1 VTSAFDSAAGLVLGH
16 YARLLGASVRQVVI
30 GGEHL
35 DQALA
40 SGRSIVFASWHG
52 QTHLLYPL
60 IHGRLDMSRMV
71 MMVVGDARAGVLRRF
86 AKTVGIAAYPV
97 ASEDQSMA
105 GARNFLRLAQL
116 LREGRYSFMTPDGPN
131 GPARVAKEGVAF
143 LAERA
148 EALVVALGG
157 YGRYCYRIRRW
168 DRYAL
173 PLPFSRVFASVRPPI
188 TLARGGDRE
197 QFLRALTVELD
208 AAVEEAHQAGGE

>member
-1 VTSAFDSAAGLVLGH
+1 MTSAFDSTAGLVLGL
-16 YARLLGASVRQVVI
+16 YARLLGASVRQQVI

-60 IHGRLDMSRMV
+60 IHGRLDMSKMV
-71 MMVVGDARAGVLRRF
+71 MMVVGDARADVLQRF

-116 LREGRYSFMTPDGPN
+116 LRDGRYSFMTPDGPN

-157 YGRYCYRIRRW
+157 FGRYCYRIRRW

-173 PLPFSRVFASVRPPI
+173 PLPFSRVFVSVRPPI

-197 QFLRALTVELD
+197 QFLRALSIELD
-208 AAVEEAHQAGGE
+208 AAVQEAHQAGGK

>member
-1 VTSAFDSAAGLVLGH
+1 MTSAFDSAAGLVLGH
-16 YARLLGASVRQVVI
+16 YARLLGASVRQQVI

-35 DQALA
+35 EQALA

-60 IHGRLDMSRMV
+60 IHGRLDMSKMV
-71 MMVVGDARAGVLRRF
+71 MMVVGDARAGVLQRF
-86 AKTVGIAAYPV
+86 AKSVRIATYPV
-97 ASEDQSMA
+97 AREDQSMA

-116 LREGRYSFMTPDGPN
+116 LRDGRYTFMTPDGPN

-157 YGRYCYRIRRW
+157 FGRYCYRIRRW

-173 PLPFSRVFASVRPPI
+173 PLPFSRVFVSVRPPI

-197 QFLRALTVELD
+197 QFLRALSIELN
-208 AAVEEAHQAGGE
+208 AAVEEAHRAGGE

>member
-1 VTSAFDSAAGLVLGH
+1 VNSAFDNAAGLVLGH
-16 YARLLGASVRQVVI
+16 YARLLGASLRQQVI

-60 IHGRLDMSRMV
+60 IHGRLDMSKMV
-71 MMVVGDARAGVLRRF
+71 MMVVGDARAGVLQRF

-157 YGRYCYRIRRW
+157 FGRYCYRIRRW

-173 PLPFSRVFASVRPPI
+173 PLPFSRIFASVRPPI

-197 QFLRALTVELD
+197 EFLRALSIELD
-208 AAVEEAHQAGGE
+208 AAVEEAHRAGGE

>member
-16 YARLLGASVRQVVI
+16 YARLLGASVRQEVI

-60 IHGRLDMSRMV
+60 IHGRLDMSKMV
-71 MMVVGDARAGVLRRF
+71 MMVVGDARAGVLQRF
-86 AKTVGIAAYPV
+86 AKSVRIATYPV
-97 ASEDQSMA
+97 AQEDQTMA

-116 LREGRYSFMTPDGPN
+116 LRDGRYSFMTPDGPD

-173 PLPFSRVFASVRPPI
+173 PLPFSRVYASVRPPV
-188 TLARGGDRE
+188 TLERGGDRE
-197 QFLRALTVELD
+197 LFLRDLSVEMD
-208 AAVEEAHQAGGE
+208 AAVGEAHRAGGE

>member
-1 VTSAFDSAAGLVLGH
+1 VTSAFDSAAGLVLGY

-60 IHGRLDMSRMV
+60 IHGRLDMSKMV
-71 MMVVGDARAGVLRRF
+71 MMVVGDARAGVLQRF

-116 LREGRYSFMTPDGPN
+116 LRDGRYSFMTPDGPN

-148 EALVVALGG
+148 EALVMALGG
-157 YGRYCYRIRRW
+157 FGRYCHRIRRW

-173 PLPFSRVFASVRPPI
+173 PLPFSRVYASVRPPI

-197 QFLRALTVELD
+197 QFLRALSIELD
-208 AAVEEAHQAGGE
+208 AAVQEAHRAGGK

>member
-1 VTSAFDSAAGLVLGH
+1 VTSAFDSTAGLVLGL
-16 YARLLGASVRQVVI
+16 YARLLGASVRQQVL

-60 IHGRLDMSRMV
+60 IHGRLDMSKMV
-71 MMVVGDARAGVLRRF
+71 MMVVGDARAGVLQRF

-116 LREGRYSFMTPDGPN
+116 LRDGRYSFMTPDGPN

-157 YGRYCYRIRRW
+157 FGRYCYRIRRW

-197 QFLRALTVELD
+197 QFLRALSIELNT
-208 AAVEEAHQAGGE
+208 AVEEAHRAGGE

>member
-1 VTSAFDSAAGLVLGH
+1 VTSFFDNAAGLGLGH
-16 YARLLGASVRQVVI
+16 YARLLGASVRHQVV
-30 GGEHL
+30 GWEHL

-60 IHGRLDMSRMV
+60 IHGRLDMSKMV
-71 MMVVGDARAGVLRRF
+71 MMVVGDARAGVLQRF
-86 AKTVGIAAYPV
+86 ARTVRIATYPV
-97 ASEDQSMA
+97 GQEDQSMA
-105 GARNFLRLAQL
+105 GARNLLRLAQL
-116 LREGRYSFMTPDGPN
+116 LRDGRYSFMTPDGPD

-148 EALVVALGG
+148 NALVLALGG

-173 PLPFSRVFASVRPPI
+173 PLPFSRVYASVRPPI
-188 TLARGGDRE
+188 TLERGGDPE
-197 QFLRALTVELD
+197 LFLRVLSIEMD
-208 AAVEEAHQAGGE
+208 AAVQEAHRAGGE